1 MRSAREP
8 TGSSLLS
15 RKQQKR
21 NNTIVPLK
29 LDFARAW
36 PSRPCGDWSAF
47 SHPPHQTAAHRRD
60 ALCPSTK
67 IQKQA
72 AFGIIPKLAPKRNPP
87 PNTPN
92 AKINKLKAFDLD
104 GNDICP
110 REEYERAHWLNF
122 ERCDKNKDGL
132 LDRTEFPANAIV
144 YHDKNKDGV
153 LFVEEM

>member
-1 MRSAREP
+1 ME
-8 TGSSLLS
+8 TGLLS
-15 RKQQKR
+15 RTLPIRTQHTGETR
-21 NNTIVPLK
+21 
-29 LDFARAW
+29 
-36 PSRPCGDWSAF
+36 
-47 SHPPHQTAAHRRD
+47 
-60 ALCPSTK
+60 LCPSTK

-92 AKINKLKAFDLD
+92 AKINKLKPFDLD

-122 ERCDKNKDGL
+122 ERCDKNKNGL
-132 LDRTEFPANAIV
+132 LDRTEFPANAIG
-144 YHDKNKDGV
+144 YHDKNKDTKLDRDEYQVRYDELFLFEDKNKDGV